1 MELSK
6 LIKITF
12 ITVISIST
20 CFFTSRFCYFIAEKY
35 FFDKFFYKKSSEF
48 GYCYS
53 IKNGSCKDR
62 YKYIE
67 LLNSDDLIEQIN
79 NTDDYKIVI
88 FGDSYVL
95 GMGVKDEER
104 FANILEKKLN
114 KIKPTKIISFSDTSM
129 SPINYLNWYEQ
140 IKTKINADLYVFA
153 LVNND
158 AYIRPDTHGAAI
170 DTDHIINN
178 CQKSFPDKSPIL
190 DTSLLFF
197 YKGLNS
203 DNNSNLEKIAASD
216 FENSWSNPINLC
228 VLDNSLSKLPTSNA
242 IYFITDNYFNNNDKY
257 KIYQNYLTKNDKY
270 IVSSIEGKNLP
281 KYSNYWTK
289 NVYENFQVSKKELH
303 PNVLANKMYTD
314 ILFQEITT
322 NSKFNFKAN

>member
-6 LIKITF
+6 SIKII
-12 ITVISIST
+12 ITTAISIFT
-20 CFFTSRFCYFIAEKY
+20 CFFAYRFCYFIAEKY
-35 FFDKFFYKKSSEF
+35 FFDKFFYKKSSEY

-67 LLNSDDLIEQIN
+67 LLSSNDSLEQIN

-88 FGDSYVL
+88 IGDSYVL
-95 GMGVKDEER
+95 GMGIKNEER
-104 FANILEKKLN
+104 FANVLEKKLN

-140 IKTKINADLYVFA
+140 IKTRINADLYIFA

-170 DTDHIINN
+170 DTDNIINN

-228 VLDNSLSKLPTSNA
+228 VLNTSLSKLPTSSA
-242 IYFITDNYFNNNDKY
+242 IYFITDDYFNNNDKY
-257 KIYQNYLTKNDKY
+257 KIYKDYLIKNNKN
-270 IVSSIEGKNLP
+270 IISSTEGKNLP
-281 KYSNYWTK
+281 KYSKYWNK
-289 NVYENFQVSKKELH
+289 DIYQKFQVSKMELH
-303 PNVLANKMYTD
+303 PNTLANKMYAD
-314 ILFQEITT
+314 ILFQEITS
-322 NSKFNFKAN
+322 NPQFNFKSN